1 MEKFLDNLNK
11 KQINY
16 LCKYYHV
23 NEDGEYDN
31 KDAFIE
37 FIEINN
43 NESINDNI
51 TSEDLIDLLYKK
63 KDLDLCLKSIKS
75 SLDNKLF
82 LEINEQL
89 LNTFNQFKNGLI
101 NFNEYKNKI
110 NITITSSHLINKI
123 VLKNIKIN
131 LKDEVLNLDDLKLFV
146 KKIPKDN
153 N

>member
-11 KQINY
+11 KQLKY

-89 LNTFNQFKNGLI
+89 LNTFNHFKNGLI